1 MCTGGEGELGT
12 ALNTVQ
18 TEVWGLDGLL
28 GLIFKALNVYLQ
40 WSSLP

>member
-18 TEVWGLDGLL
+18 TEVWGAGWPPWFD
-28 GLIFKALNVYLQ
+28 I
-40 WSSLP
+40 